1 MSTKNTQVSKPKKK
15 QKQKNKKQNKKPHK
29 TRGVK

>member
-1 MSTKNTQVSKPKKK
+1 MSTKNTQLSKPKKK